1 MSQRNT
7 SSLSSIILI
16 GLATTAL
23 LLILYVWLSPSWSV
37 WLLTALLAFMALA
50 GLALHQTLRQKVFKP
65 LKKIKLF
72 FSANS
77 IDTEIPVEEFD
88 DSDIQVKELVK
99 ELQKISESRKEAAR
113 FIEAIGQG
121 NYDVS
126 MEGLQVSEGI
136 GQALIR
142 MRDQLKQLNEE
153 RERRTWAVSGL
164 AEFNN
169 LLREHQNDKIEDLA
183 FAFLHKLV
191 EYVQA
196 HQGAVHL
203 IQEEADPPYISTV
216 AAYAFQRRKYL
227 QKRFELKEGLVG
239 RCVLENDLIYI
250 DDIPENYPK
259 IVSGLSEGKPKC
271 IVLSPIRHNDR
282 VYGVVEIASLRP
294 LPPHV
299 RQFIEDVSQ
308 TFGSSVANALNK
320 ARTERLL
327 RQYEQTAKELQ
338 EKEATLM
345 RNTAELERT
354 KRILEEKMQE
364 VERESMLT
372 NSILNAVNKTNSML
386 ELDLEGRITDV
397 NDIYTSL
404 TGYSKEE
411 LIGKAESMLLPP
423 DERDSLRYTMMWEA
437 VKAGSY
443 ISGEFRR
450 IAKNGKEL
458 WLSATYSPIFDVNN
472 QVYKIVQF
480 GQFTTEQKEREQE
493 YDSKI
498 KAIDEA
504 VALVEIGKDG
514 VLLRANPR
522 FMQEFGFQ
530 SRMEVRRTRFAGL
543 LDLQDVDDFNE
554 IWQQILQGTPA
565 HYIYR
570 LYTRTGDLRYYR
582 CSFSPVKNLNGEV
595 YKVVAILAD
604 VTELQKLRQQLQQN
618 LKEERRQ
625 NVLMNMQMTTTE
637 DFAEQLA
644 QMLLENSNN
653 IEKEFSNKSVP
664 VVRINRLGEILSA
677 NIMAT
682 RLLGYDA
689 RQLQHKPIQKF
700 LQFHSQVEQDYF
712 RAKINMPEMAQLKLS
727 VRLDEYNAPTF
738 NVILVPQY
746 PHPNNPQEFD
756 MVMLFVAIE
765 PVDML

>member
-1 MSQRNT
+1 MSQKNT
-7 SSLSSIILI
+7 SLLSSILLI
-16 GLATTAL
+16 GLAISAL
-23 LLILYVWLSPSWSV
+23 LLILYAWLSTSWNVWLFTV
-37 WLLTALLAFMALA
+37 I
-50 GLALHQTLRQKVFKP
+50 LALMAIAALGLHQSLQRLVFHP
-65 LKKIKLF
+65 LKKIKQF
-72 FSANS
+72 FSVQS
-77 IDTEIPVEEFD
+77 IDAELPLAEFA
-88 DSDIQVKELVK
+88 DIDKQVYELVK
-99 ELQKISESRKEAAR
+99 KLQEVSESRKQAAR
-113 FIEAIGQG
+113 LIEAIGQG
-121 NYDVS
+121 NYDAS
-126 MEGLQVSEGI
+126 IEGLQVFEGI
-136 GQALIR
+136 GQALMR

-169 LLREHQNDKIEDLA
+169 LLREHQNDRIEDLA

-203 IQEEADPPYISTV
+203 VQQDENPPYIHTV

-250 DDIPENYPK
+250 DDIPEDYPK

-271 IVLSPIRHNDR
+271 ILLSPIRHNDR

-294 LPPHV
+294 LPAHV

-308 TFGSSVANALNK
+308 TFGSSIANALNK
-320 ARTERLL
+320 ERTERLL

-345 RNTAELERT
+345 HNTAELERT
-354 KRILEEKMQE
+354 KRILEEKMRE

-411 LIGKAESMLLPP
+411 LIGKPESMLLPP
-423 DERDSLRYTMMWEA
+423 NEQNSLRYSMMWEA
-437 VKAGSY
+437 VKTGSY

-480 GQFTTEQKEREQE
+480 GQFTTEQKEKEQE

-554 IWQQILQGTPA
+554 LWQQALKGTPA

-570 LYTRTGDLRYYR
+570 LYTRTGDLRHYR
-582 CSFSPVKNLNGEV
+582 CSFSPVRNLNGEV
-595 YKVVAILAD
+595 YKVVAILVD
-604 VTELQKLRQQLQQN
+604 VTELQKLRQQLQQS

-664 VVRINRLGEILSA
+664 VIRINRLGEILSV

-700 LQFHSQVEQDYF
+700 LLFHSQVEQDYF

-727 VRLDEYNAPTF
+727 VRLDEYNTTTF
-738 NVILVPQY
+738 NVVLVPQY

-765 PVDML
+765 PTDTF